1 MSLNPGDDESRIDRL
16 HRLLDEL
23 HERTPRRELA
33 LQMLKKSLKAN
44 PPFEEPKTLLPVH
57 EAEIR
62 RDFAIKLE
70 AEIRTNP
77 FWADFRLNAVQV
89 ATILYV
95 PISTLMPGGY
105 LSLRDSGGQLNSA
118 EDLFRRLDGVRL
130 LVKHFLRPN
139 QDKELLD
146 NDALS
151 ELFRTPR
158 SLRTP
163 RSKRTQ
169 SPASLPSSKKSKRS
183 SKTRQKRHDPDAEYL
198 PKEEEG
204 RDKDERDKCFERDGK
219 ACVLMRTVDPHVCHI
234 IPFSWNNKELNIRNT
249 ALVFEHAAAFLGRD
263 WKKKYQTYL
272 QNPRCPGGSD
282 KAWNMICLNLQLH
295 HWWGKA
301 RLGFKYLGIRSLT
314 DTSDMSVVTIQF
326 HWMPCS
332 ATGPKDTITL
342 QGQDNGFDRMVK
354 SAKDF
359 HKGGNAPSPQEFGT
373 IAALSAASAAPIL
386 SGDLVD
392 VKMLSSETH
401 LFKAMIEFQWAM
413 IVVAAFSGGAAEEPE
428 LLLGDDDDSDKPDFR
443 TTKWVEDQQSR
454 QAISNM
460 VLRGEF

>member
-1 MSLNPGDDESRIDRL
+1 MSLNPGDNESRIDRL

-23 HERTPRRELA
+23 HERTSRRELA
-33 LQMLKKSLKAN
+33 LLQMLKKSLKAN
-44 PPFEEPKTLLPVH
+44 PPFEEPKTLLPVE

-77 FWADFRLNAVQV
+77 LRANFRLNAVQV

-105 LSLRDSGGQLNSA
+105 LVSGGQLNSA
-118 EDLFRRLDGVRL
+118 EDLFRRLDGIRL

-183 SKTRQKRHDPDAEYL
+183 SKTRQKRDDPDAEYL

-234 IPFSWNNKELNIRNT
+234 IPFSWNNKNSTSGTQRSSLSTPRPSLDGTGRGNT
-249 ALVFEHAAAFLGRD
+249 RHIFRTLGA
-263 WKKKYQTYL
+263 Q
-272 QNPRCPGGSD
+272 
-282 KAWNMICLNLQLH
+282 
-295 HWWGKA
+295 
-301 RLGFKYLGIRSLT
+301 
-314 DTSDMSVVTIQF
+314 V
-326 HWMPCS
+326 
-332 ATGPKDTITL
+332 
-342 QGQDNGFDRMVK
+342 
-354 SAKDF
+354 
-359 HKGGNAPSPQEFGT
+359 
-373 IAALSAASAAPIL
+373 APIRP
-386 SGDLVD
+386 G
-392 VKMLSSETH
+392 T
-401 LFKAMIEFQWAM
+401 
-413 IVVAAFSGGAAEEPE
+413 
-428 LLLGDDDDSDKPDFR
+428 
-443 TTKWVEDQQSR
+443 
-454 QAISNM
+454 
-460 VLRGEF
+460 

>member
-1 MSLNPGDDESRIDRL
+1 
-16 HRLLDEL
+16 
-23 HERTPRRELA
+23 
-33 LQMLKKSLKAN
+33 MLKKSLKAN

-77 FWADFRLNAVQV
+77 LRADFRLNAVQV

-95 PISTLMPGGY
+95 PISTLMAGGY
-105 LSLRDSGGQLNSA
+105 LSLRDSGGQLNSDG
-118 EDLFRRLDGVRL
+118 DLFRRPDGIRL

-183 SKTRQKRHDPDAEYL
+183 SKTQ
-198 PKEEEG
+198 
-204 RDKDERDKCFERDGK
+204 
-219 ACVLMRTVDPHVCHI
+219 
-234 IPFSWNNKELNIRNT
+234 LNIRNT
-249 ALVFEHAAAFLGRD
+249 ALVFEHATAFLGRD
-263 WKKKYQTYL
+263 WKRKYQTYL
-272 QNPRCPGGSD
+272 QNPGCPGGSD
-282 KAWNMICLNLQLH
+282 KAWNMICPNLQLH

-314 DTSDMSVVTIQF
+314 DTSNMSVVTIQF

-342 QGQDNGFDRMVK
+342 QGHDNGFDRMVK

-392 VKMLSSETH
+392 VKMFAIPSP
-401 LFKAMIEFQWAM
+401 W
-413 IVVAAFSGGAAEEPE
+413 SGKKRDTSFNILPYP
-428 LLLGDDDDSDKPDFR
+428 LLK
-443 TTKWVEDQQSR
+443 
-454 QAISNM
+454 I
-460 VLRGEF
+460 

>member
-1 MSLNPGDDESRIDRL
+1 MSLNPGDNESRI
-16 HRLLDEL
+16 
-23 HERTPRRELA
+23 
-33 LQMLKKSLKAN
+33 KKSLKAN
-44 PPFEEPKTLLPVH
+44 PPFEEPKTLLPVE
-57 EAEIR
+57 EAKIR

-105 LSLRDSGGQLNSA
+105 LSLRDSGGQLNSDG
-118 EDLFRRLDGVRL
+118 DLFRRLDGIRL
-130 LVKHFLRPN
+130 LVKHFFRPN

-151 ELFRTPR
+151 ELFR

-183 SKTRQKRHDPDAEYL
+183 SKTRQKRDDPDAEYL
-198 PKEEEG
+198 PKEEG

-263 WKKKYQTYL
+263 WKRKYQTHL
-272 QNPRCPGGSD
+272 QNPGCPGGSD

-301 RLGFKYLGIRSLT
+301 RLGFKYLEYERRT
-314 DTSDMSVVTIQF
+314 
-326 HWMPCS
+326 
-332 ATGPKDTITL
+332 KDWP
-342 QGQDNGFDRMVK
+342 
-354 SAKDF
+354 A
-359 HKGGNAPSPQEFGT
+359 H
-373 IAALSAASAAPIL
+373 
-386 SGDLVD
+386 
-392 VKMLSSETH
+392 
-401 LFKAMIEFQWAM
+401 
-413 IVVAAFSGGAAEEPE
+413 
-428 LLLGDDDDSDKPDFR
+428 
-443 TTKWVEDQQSR
+443 
-454 QAISNM
+454 
-460 VLRGEF
+460 